1 MRHFACAAVLLVLLP
16 FAGAAQEKTIPVPP
30 TIKVDGMPPVPQ
42 SIADDLARYT
52 KFKDAQLIAWHPAKR
67 QMLITTALAAFPQI
81 HLVDG
86 PGKIGPALT
95 SYPQPGIARG
105 VPTSFDPSDPTGFIF
120 QRDPGGTE
128 STSIYRYDLATGTIS
143 MAVEARQRYAAV
155 WARQGKWLAYD
166 SSERTGKD
174 RELYVVQPSDAK
186 TTKRLLGEVTGSWS
200 PQDWSP
206 DGTTLLATEIPSNS
220 ETYIWRVDVKTG
232 ARTAVTPRDGDKYAW
247 FYPRFSPD
255 GKYVFAVGDR
265 GGDMFRLWRCEL
277 ATGKWTAVT
286 GDNDRL
292 ERDGGFALSSNGRL
306 GAFLVDRDDHSE
318 LQIIDLT
325 TLKARPMTSV
335 PNGTISH
342 LRWRPGSQEVGF
354 TLASMKSPGDV
365 YSVDAASGAV
375 TRWTTSQVGYDTDSL
390 PAPEAVSF
398 KSPDGT
404 VIRGILY
411 RPIARFTGPRPV
423 WVTFHGGPDL
433 RERVKFL
440 GRQTY
445 FLNELGVAL
454 LFPNVRGSI
463 GRGRQFEQLDN
474 GRGRDG
480 VIKDVGAML
489 DWIKTR
495 KDLDESRVVLTGGS
509 YGGWVA
515 LQGGVVYNDRI
526 RGVVAGAAITNFLT
540 YVEETAPERVDNRR
554 SEFGDER
561 DPAMREYLTSIS
573 PVTNA
578 KALKKPTFILHPGLD
593 TRVGLG
599 QAQELV
605 KALKANN
612 APIWYFEFT
621 TANHANFPA
630 SAANNDFM
638 IASWVWYLKNFVL
651 N

>member
-1 MRHFACAAVLLVLLP
+1 MRHFACAAALLVLLP
-16 FAGAAQEKTIPVPP
+16 SAGAAQEKTIPTPP
-30 TIKVDGMPPVPQ
+30 TIKVDGMPPIPQ

-52 KFKDAQLIAWHPAKR
+52 KFKDAQLIAWHPTKR
-67 QMLITTALAAFPQI
+67 QLLVTTALGSFPQI
-81 HLVDG
+81 HLVDS

-95 SYPQPGIARG
+95 SYPQPGIARS
-105 VPTSFDPSDPTGFIF
+105 VPTSFDPADPSGFIF

-128 STSIYRYDLATGTIS
+128 STSLFRYDLATGAIS
-143 MAVEARQRYAAV
+143 EVIQARGRYVAA

-174 RELYVVQPSDAK
+174 RELYVVQPSDPK
-186 TTKRLLGEVTGSWS
+186 TKRLLGEVTGSWS

-206 DGTTLLATEIPSNS
+206 DGSTLLATEIPSNS
-220 ETYIWRVDVKTG
+220 ETYIWRIDVKTG
-232 ARTAVTPRDGDKYAW
+232 ARTAVTPRDGDKYGW
-247 FYPRFSPD
+247 FNPRFSPD
-255 GKYVFAVGDR
+255 GKYVFAIGDR

-277 ATGKWTAVT
+277 ATGTWTAVSA
-286 GDNDRL
+286 DNDRL
-292 ERDGGFALSSNGRL
+292 ERDGGFYLSSDGRL
-306 GAFLVDRDDHSE
+306 GAFLVDRDDYSE
-318 LQIIDLT
+318 LQIIDLA

-335 PNGTISH
+335 PKGIINH
-342 LRWRPGSQEVGF
+342 VRWRPGAQEVGF
-354 TLASMKSPGDV
+354 SLSSMKSPNDV
-365 YSVDAASGAV
+365 YSVETTTGAV
-375 TRWTTSQVGYDTDSL
+375 TRWTTSEVGFQADAL
-390 PAPEAVSF
+390 PTPESISF
-398 KSPDGT
+398 KSADGIEIT
-404 VIRGILY
+404 GILY
-411 RPIARFTGPRPV
+411 RPLAKFTGPRPV
-423 WVTFHGGPDL
+423 WVIFHGGPDL

-440 GRQTY
+440 GRSTHL
-445 FLNELGVAL
+445 LNDLGVAI
-454 LFPNVRGSI
+454 LFPNVRGSS
-463 GRGRQFEQLDN
+463 GRGREFSQLDD
-474 GRGRDG
+474 GKGRDG

-540 YVEETAPERVDNRR
+540 YGDETDPARADNRR
-554 SEFGDER
+554 REFGDER

-612 APIWYFEFT
+612 APVWYFEFT